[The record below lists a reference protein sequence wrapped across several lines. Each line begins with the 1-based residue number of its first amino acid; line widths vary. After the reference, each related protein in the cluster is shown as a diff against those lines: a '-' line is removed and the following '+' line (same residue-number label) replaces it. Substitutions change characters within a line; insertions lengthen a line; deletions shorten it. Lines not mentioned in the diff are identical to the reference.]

1 VADVGAA
8 EVLFLGGGNTFR
20 LLHALQSLRLIEPI
34 RDAVL
39 ARAGYMGA
47 SAGTNMACPT
57 LRTTNDM
64 PIVEPESFQALG
76 LIPFQINPHYLDPD
90 PASTH
95 MGETREERLLEFL
108 EENDVPVLG
117 CARGPGCGWPG
128 NGKPALAARTP
139 PGCSGAAANRPSCPP
154 GPSCPPTGRP
164 APLRHHLTLSAL
176 GNAVLDNA
184 LQSAHRPVELN
195 ESVELLG
202 VVPTGRRRRRNALA
216 ASIQNRTADS
226 TLARSLAPVPEPGT
240 TVSVVI
246 ATPTTGAEV
255 AVAGCRIEFT
265 W

>member
-1 VADVGAA
+1 MELLLLSNSRSPGQPMFAHAAEALVEFVAGRRVTFLPYALADHAEYVRTVAEALGRYDVEVTGLHSSADLVADVRAA

-39 ARAGYMGA
+39 AGAGYMGA

-117 CARGPGCGWPG
+117 LREGSWLRVAGDGKASLGGPHSARLFERGSE
-128 NGKPALAARTP
+128 PAEL
-139 PGCSGAAANRPSCPP
+139 
-154 GPSCPPTGRP
+154 P
-164 APLRHHLTLSAL
+164 A
-176 GNAVLDNA
+176 
-184 LQSAHRPVELN
+184 
-195 ESVELLG
+195 
-202 VVPTGRRRRRNALA
+202 
-216 ASIQNRTADS
+216 
-226 TLARSLAPVPEPGT
+226 
-240 TVSVVI
+240 
-246 ATPTTGAEV
+246 GAELSSLL
-255 AVAGCRIEFT
+255 AGQPHFDT
-265 W
+265 P